1 MRTFYNIDIYFYIYI
16 YYKMNP
22 FNLKFSDKQN
32 SLSAQETELDK
43 IDYNESPSFNEKDQ
57 TNYEL
62 RNEVREFINKQSEK
76 KEVLPM
82 ITKYNPNVD
91 FDSEKFSD
99 KLAIIP
105 QDVSDP
111 VFENTNAKEEDLRFA
126 SFARD
131 VYNDTSNRS
140 DIDGFKYSPEF
151 SNNKYGTYISD
162 NDIVFSVKGTT
173 TETIAESAGNIAK
186 NTAIAFG
193 RPTVPGSDK
202 SYARQFFAGLSTPSV
217 ATGLVGASA
226 IVGGLVSGPA
236 LLATGALTGLT
247 LAGTGLLYN
256 DLDNFQ
262 TQIDKIKETYP
273 DKKINITGH
282 SQGGTYANLLG
293 INNKD
298 TDVVTYNAGKGL
310 INIYNDIKCEYG
322 DCSNI
327 KNYRIVGDFA
337 SMLPSSFQVGESFQ
351 LKPKIPDAQSQLEAK
366 STESFFIPSDLY
378 IPHGV
383 RNFQDRNLKNL
394 MPDYGLFGRT
404 LARRTGT
411 ATGLAISGVAPKLA
425 PAVLKGGKYVKD
437 ALGFGVAGRAEIATQ
452 ELGVLGE
459 AITQRPVGVTP
470 QNFLDLQRGISGTN
484 LTRSSQLLQ
493 SRIEENLGSQLEQAS
508 RSLRNVESAARNAN
522 EAFITTNQSLGY
534 VAGGGIGDVTLG
546 LTYDTW
552 FKPQD
557 SELESF

>member
-1 MRTFYNIDIYFYIYI
+1 
-16 YYKMNP
+16 MNP

-57 TNYEL
+57 TNYQL

-193 RPTVPGSDK
+193 GPTVPGSDK

-236 LLATGALTGLT
+236 LLATGALAGLT

-366 STESFFIPSDLY
+366 SAESFFIPSDLY

-437 ALGFGVAGRAEIATQ
+437 ALGLGVAGRAEIATQ

>member
-1 MRTFYNIDIYFYIYI
+1 
-16 YYKMNP
+16 MNP

-57 TNYEL
+57 TNYQL

-76 KEVLPM
+76 KELLPM

-193 RPTVPGSDK
+193 GPTVPGSDK

-236 LLATGALTGLT
+236 LLATGALAGLT

-366 STESFFIPSDLY
+366 SAESFFIPSDLY

-437 ALGFGVAGRAEIATQ
+437 ALGLGVAGRAEIATQ

>member
-1 MRTFYNIDIYFYIYI
+1 
-16 YYKMNP
+16 MNP

-57 TNYEL
+57 TNYQL

-76 KEVLPM
+76 KEVLPI

-91 FDSEKFSD
+91 FDSGKFSD

-173 TETIAESAGNIAK
+173 TESTLESVANLAK

-193 RPTVPGSDK
+193 GPTVPGSDK
-202 SYARQFFAGLSTPSV
+202 TYARQFFAGLSTPSV

-236 LLATGALTGLT
+236 LLATGALAGLT

-366 STESFFIPSDLY
+366 SAESFFIPSDLY

-452 ELGVLGE
+452 ELGILGE
-459 AITQRPVGVTP
+459 AVTQRPVGVTP

>member
-1 MRTFYNIDIYFYIYI
+1 
-16 YYKMNP
+16 MNP

-57 TNYEL
+57 TNYQL

-76 KEVLPM
+76 KEVLPI

-193 RPTVPGSDK
+193 GPTVPGSDK

-236 LLATGALTGLT
+236 LLATGALAGLT

-366 STESFFIPSDLY
+366 SAESFFIPSDLY

>member
-1 MRTFYNIDIYFYIYI
+1 
-16 YYKMNP
+16 MNP

-57 TNYEL
+57 TNYQL

-76 KEVLPM
+76 KEVLPI

-173 TETIAESAGNIAK
+173 TESTLESVANLAK

-193 RPTVPGSDK
+193 GPTVPGSDK
-202 SYARQFFAGLSTPSV
+202 TYARQFFAGLSTPSV

-236 LLATGALTGLT
+236 LLATGALAGLT

-366 STESFFIPSDLY
+366 SAESFFIPSDLY

-452 ELGVLGE
+452 ELGILGE
-459 AITQRPVGVTP
+459 AVTQRPVGVTP

>member
-1 MRTFYNIDIYFYIYI
+1 
-16 YYKMNP
+16 MNP

-57 TNYEL
+57 TNYQL

-193 RPTVPGSDK
+193 GPTVPGSDK

-236 LLATGALTGLT
+236 LLATGALAGLT

-366 STESFFIPSDLY
+366 SAESFFIPSDLY

-452 ELGVLGE
+452 ELGILGE
-459 AITQRPVGVTP
+459 AVTQRPVGVTP

-493 SRIEENLGSQLEQAS
+493 SRIEDEEM
-508 RSLRNVESAARNAN
+508 SLRSVSR
-522 EAFITTNQSLGY
+522 FI
-534 VAGGGIGDVTLG
+534 
-546 LTYDTW
+546 
-552 FKPQD
+552 F
-557 SELESF
+557 